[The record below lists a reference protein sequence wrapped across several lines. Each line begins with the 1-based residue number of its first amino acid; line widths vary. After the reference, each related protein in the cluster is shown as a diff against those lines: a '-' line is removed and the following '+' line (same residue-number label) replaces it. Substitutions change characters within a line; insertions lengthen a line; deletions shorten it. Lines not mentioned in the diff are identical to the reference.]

1 MKECPAPATRT
12 GSPRRAAAATS
23 SATSASLAGAAI
35 RSGTKLWF
43 PTQFVQPAATATSET
58 FAADAFRCK
67 SRASIDPRATGPTMF
82 QPLGSAAG
90 KGVVDALEREP
101 EDTPER

>member
-1 MKECPAPATRT
+1 MP
-12 GSPRRAAAATS
+12 RAAA
-23 SATSASLAGAAI
+23 SATSAAVCSSLVGLATPLGLQ
-35 RSGTKLWF
+35 LWF

-67 SRASIDPRATGPTMF
+67 SRASIDARATGPAMI